1 MAVGSNV
8 NPNYPIPGI
17 DQSSK
22 GFRDNF
28 STIKTEIE
36 NLQAKNI
43 VLQGD
48 ATGNAIIDS
57 GTGAVVINTVVAV
70 ANAAAG
76 GINYSVQYNAQGVIK
91 GDSNVLY
98 DYDTNTLIVDVAFP
112 DTGYSLDANSTKIH
126 NLLAIQ
132 GDDAPAVLSITGGD
146 ATYPTV
152 SLSSETNSG
161 VGQANLNIAN
171 ADTVTADTLNIQFN
185 AVNAAQF
192 NANGMA
198 VGAVYQAAAGGPSG
212 YLEVYAD
219 GQPDIAN
226 FYTTYPNSDN
236 GVRLQT
242 ADANSTVGVVL
253 QQTNADAVAGIR
265 IGQTGNLTL
274 HTGLNNGADL
284 DDSSTVVLV
293 DQSGR
298 MGVGINR
305 PEFRLDIDGGLQW
318 NLPKSANV
326 SATSSGVIGVAVD
339 SWNIDTYRSADYTVQ
354 VTDSVGLVEIT
365 KLIVMHENGI
375 AYQYIYANLNDAAG
389 NTGPTTLG
397 TITAS
402 VTGNTMQL
410 IYAAITANTAV
421 KVDVTYITI

>member
-28 STIKTEIE
+28 STIKVEIE

-43 VLQGD
+43 VLVGD
-48 ATGNAIIDS
+48 ATGNAIIDG
-57 GTGAVVINTVVAV
+57 GTGEVVINTVVAV
-70 ANAAAG
+70 ANVAAG
-76 GINYSVQYNAQGVIK
+76 GDDRTIQFNNAGALAGDINLTWNVYETLVV
-91 GDSNVLY
+91 GDQM
-98 DYDTNTLIVDVAFP
+98 P
-112 DTGYSLDANSTKIH
+112 DTYYWLDSGQAKIH
-126 NLLAIQ
+126 DSLLLQ
-132 GDDAPAVLSITGGD
+132 GDVNNAVLTIAGVDSS
-146 ATYPTV
+146 YPV
-152 SLSSETNSG
+152 INLSSENNSG

-198 VGAVYQAAAGGPSG
+198 VGALYLAAAGAPTG

-219 GQPDIAN
+219 GQADMGN
-226 FYTTYPNSDN
+226 FYSIYDNSDN

-242 ADANSTVGVVL
+242 AGANSTVGVVL
-253 QQTNADAVAGIR
+253 QQTNADAVAGMR

-274 HTGLNNGADL
+274 HTGINNGSDL
-284 DDSSTVVLV
+284 SDSSIVVLV

-298 MGVGINR
+298 MGIGIEQ
-305 PEFRLDIDGGLQW
+305 PQFRLDVDGGIQW

-326 SATSSGVIGVAVD
+326 AVQAAGPVGTVVD
-339 SWNIDTYRSADYTVQ
+339 EWMLTDYRSADYTLQ
-354 VTDSVGLVEIT
+354 VTAPSGAVEIT
-365 KLIVMHENGI
+365 KLLVMHDQGLP
-375 AYQYIYANLNDAAG
+375 YTLVYANLNSAG
-389 NTGPTTLG
+389 TNPTGPTTLG
-397 TITAS
+397 TVTAS
-402 VTGNTMQL
+402 PTGDFMQL
-410 IYAAITANTAV
+410 IYAGNVNGTTI
-421 KVDVTYITI
+421 KVDATYITL